1 MYKDKDK
8 DKDIKGVWGENQF
21 RDFTKK
27 IQDAEG
33 AIFPASRKRYKPL
46 RLEANNK
53 YPYLG
58 QKTKRVALLPF
69 GWYIVSDR
77 R

>member
-1 MYKDKDK
+1 MCMDKDK
-8 DKDIKGVWGENQF
+8 DKDIKGVWGKNQF

-27 IQDAEG
+27 IQDVEG

-53 YPYLG
+53 YPYLA
-58 QKTKRVALLPF
+58 QKLN
-69 GWYIVSDR
+69 VSHFYPSGGTLY
-77 R
+77 